1 MTTTS
6 RLAQA
11 VLHMPA
17 MPLRVQLVGR
27 LSEDLRAA
35 IADATF
41 APADV
46 AVLDASLHQVLNGW
60 SLSVSRF
67 FRVQDEVE
75 AVLTRAMV
83 GRAAGRSRAWRSRG
97 RVPRALEPARRALGV
112 GNRSPRL
119 LTNPPGHWS
128 R

>member
-1 MTTTS
+1 
-6 RLAQA
+6 
-11 VLHMPA
+11 MPA

-67 FRVQDEVE
+67 FR
-75 AVLTRAMV
+75 RSGRGR
-83 GRAAGRSRAWRSRG
+83 GRAD
-97 RVPRALEPARRALGV
+97 E
-112 GNRSPRL
+112 
-119 LTNPPGHWS
+119 GHWS
-128 R
+128 AGPLVDRVLGDLEDVFLALWNQPGALSASGIDRLDS

>member
-6 RLAQA
+6 RLAHA

-60 SLSVSRF
+60 SLMVSRF
-67 FRVQDEVE
+67 FLRAQDEVE

-83 GRAAGRSRAWRSRG
+83 GRVLVD
-97 RVPRALEPARRALGV
+97 RVLGDLEDVFLALWNQPGALSASGID
-112 GNRSPRL
+112 RL
-119 LTNPPGHWS
+119 DS
-128 R
+128 

>member
-1 MTTTS
+1 M
-6 RLAQA
+6 
-11 VLHMPA
+11 
-17 MPLRVQLVGR
+17 QLVGR

-67 FRVQDEVE
+67 LRVQDEVE

-83 GRAAGRSRAWRSRG
+83 GRALVDRVLGDLETCSSRSGTS
-97 RVPRALEPARRALGV
+97 PARLGV
-112 GNRSPRL
+112 GRRSPRL
-119 LTNPPGHWS
+119 VN
-128 R
+128 

>member
-6 RLAQA
+6 RLAHA

-75 AVLTRAMV
+75 AVLTRALV
-83 GRAAGRSRAWRSRG
+83 GRPLVDRVLGDLEDVFLALWNQPGALSAAGID
-97 RVPRALEPARRALGV
+97 
-112 GNRSPRL
+112 RL
-119 LTNPPGHWS
+119 DS
-128 R
+128 

>member
-1 MTTTS
+1 MTTS
-6 RLAQA
+6 RLAHS
-11 VLHMPA
+11 VFHMPA
-17 MPLRVQLVGR
+17 MPLRLQLVGR

-41 APADV
+41 TPADV

-75 AVLTRAMV
+75 VVLTRAMV
-83 GRAAGRSRAWRSRG
+83 GRPL
-97 RVPRALEPARRALGV
+97 VE
-112 GNRSPRL
+112 RL
-119 LTNPPGHWS
+119 LGDLEDVFLALWNQPGTLAVS
-128 R
+128 GRDRLD

>member
-1 MTTTS
+1 MTTTG
-6 RLAQA
+6 RLANA

-83 GRAAGRSRAWRSRG
+83 GRALVD
-97 RVPRALEPARRALGV
+97 RVDVGSGHTCSPARWRRASSSQ
-112 GNRSPRL
+112 RAAS
-119 LTNPPGHWS
+119 
-128 R
+128 

>member
-6 RLAQA
+6 RLAHA

-83 GRAAGRSRAWRSRG
+83 HRPLVD
-97 RVPRALEPARRALGV
+97 RVLGDLEDIFLALWNQPGALSASGID
-112 GNRSPRL
+112 RL
-119 LTNPPGHWS
+119 DS
-128 R
+128 